1 MARTKTFRDTITPTG
16 TAHMKRFENFKAT
29 VNHNVPALLQLIRP
43 FLYSIVN
50 GENENLWKRSLGI
63 KSSECF
69 TME

>member
-43 FLYSIVN
+43 FPSIP
-50 GENENLWKRSLGI
+50 L
-63 KSSECF
+63 
-69 TME
+69 

>member
-43 FLYSIVN
+43 FPSIPLWTEKTKIY
-50 GENENLWKRSLGI
+50 ENVV
-63 KSSECF
+63 
-69 TME
+69 